1 MYRKGGNGGGSNGN
15 GKGKDDGMWLFCL
28 LPGIAWAM
36 VEVALRS
43 MRDVEKGVGE
53 LERLKYRYKGA

>member
-1 MYRKGGNGGGSNGN
+1 MEGGGEE
-15 GKGKDDGMWLFCL
+15 DGRWVFCL
-28 LPGIAWAM
+28 MPTIALVV
-36 VEVALRS
+36 VEIAIRS